1 MNHLQQHAIPAL
13 LTTLTTVANSFAHF
27 HRSNEFEDN
36 WKDTE
41 KTNELV
47 SNQLRSE
54 VGDGEAFR
62 SVSALK
68 NAVNSQELSKD
79 AMELAALQRQRE
91 EERAFQMDI
100 DAVSGREAMYMGKV
114 AIDKDRKV
122 IRRKIT
128 KTQPD
133 GTQTVTFKFI
143 VAPSEV
149 KKELANKAREKD
161 EKGTLKGKRK
171 KKAKAIT
178 LPRFAYRNPGHSLF
192 EEEDD
197 IGRIPLQ
204 GKKRRSTGR
213 GRKSN
218 DEDYSPRGRKSIG
231 KGRQKTTEKK
241 NKRKRSEEDLD
252 LYVTSAR
259 RKGTSNRKDRGAA
272 RDRMPHVI
280 FADRLEQIR
289 QSCEKRPMS
298 GPFHRPVDRQ
308 YNVYHE
314 VIKNP
319 IDLQTIRDKIS
330 K

>member
-1 MNHLQQHAIPAL
+1 MQ
-13 LTTLTTVANSFAHF
+13 NSIYYSYSISLCSQFF
-27 HRSNEFEDN
+27 SLFSSTNEFEDN

-54 VGDGEAFR
+54 VGDDEAFR

-79 AMELAALQRQRE
+79 ARELAALQRQRE
-91 EERAFQMDI
+91 EERALQMDFA
-100 DAVSGREAMYMGKV
+100 AVNGREAQYMGKA

-133 GTQTVTFKFI
+133 GSQIVTFKFI
-143 VAPSEV
+143 VLPSEV
-149 KKELANKAREKD
+149 RKELANKEQREKD
-161 EKGTLKGKRK
+161 EKGTLKGKKK
-171 KKAKAIT
+171 KKAKPIILSRT
-178 LPRFAYRNPGHSLF
+178 TYRNPGHSFF

-197 IGRIPLQ
+197 GGRISLQ
-204 GKKRRSTGR
+204 SRKRRSGGR

-218 DEDYSPRGRKSIG
+218 DEDYTPRGRKSIG
-231 KGRQKTTEKK
+231 KGRQKTAEKK

-252 LYVTSAR
+252 LYVSNAR

-289 QSCEKRPMS
+289 QSCEKRPLS
-298 GPFHRPVDRQ
+298 GPFHRPVGRE
-308 YNVYHE
+308 YNKYHE
-314 VIKNP
+314 LIKTP
-319 IDLQTIRDKIS
+319 MDLQTIRDKVS